1 MPGSIYGNVV
11 RADSGQAIPHATI
24 LGKRYEGAALVM
36 GQTDSVKID
45 SLTDAA
51 GWFNLEGLRPGQYA
65 VQVLNT
71 DNQAFGEVTVQVFNN
86 ATSNVTIEVRDFGMC
101 GSDKINYGLTGTLR
115 GRVVYADTGEP
126 VSNASISI
134 VRGSAPAP
142 GVSPLSGSDGE
153 FVFDELTAGEWVLF
167 VLGPG
172 GEIGQ
177 ATVRMTA
184 GSVMYTIIELIT
196 SGGQH
201 MSGTVRGRVVSAKTG
216 DPVANAAITV
226 LRGPGPAPDISP
238 MTDSTGAFVFDGLP
252 VGECVLHALGPGGE
266 IGEVTVDVNDQF
278 VTDVLI
284 KIKSVRS
291 RQSR

>member
-1 MPGSIYGNVV
+1 M
-11 RADSGQAIPHATI
+11 
-24 LGKRYEGAALVM
+24 M
-36 GQTDSVKID
+36 D

-51 GWFNLEGLRPGQYA
+51 GWFIFEGLRPGQYV
-65 VQVLNT
+65 VQALNT
-71 DNQAFGEVTVQVFNN
+71 DNQALGEATVPVFNN
-86 ATSNVTIEVRDFGMC
+86 ATSEVTIEARDFRVC
-101 GSDKINYGLTGTLR
+101 GSDKINYGLRGTLH
-115 GRVVYADTGEP
+115 GRVVCADTGAP

-134 VRGSAPAP
+134 MRGSVPAP
-142 GVSPLSGSDGE
+142 DVSPLSDSDGA
-153 FVFDELTAGEWVLF
+153 FVFDELPAGDWVLLA
-167 VLGPG
+167 LGPG

-184 GSVMYTIIELIT
+184 GSVIYTFIELIT

-238 MTDSTGAFVFDGLP
+238 VTDSAGAFVFDGLP
-252 VGECVLHALGPGGE
+252 VGEWVLYALGPGGE
-266 IGEVTVDVNDQF
+266 TGEVTVDVNNHL
-278 VTDVLI
+278 VTDVSI
-284 KIKSVRS
+284 KIKSPRS